1 MLRPYFSKKGLCLMG
16 KIIITTID
24 TYATAEMLKTT
35 LQSAFGKDGVVLGVS
50 EFVTPDGNPE
60 QAVKQAVS
68 EASVLLVLIG
78 HNWLATGWANDIT
91 HPLRIALSQAI
102 FEKKPVLLIS
112 VDEAPMPTAQQL
124 PLALTMLTER
134 IPIPLRTERFRADS
148 QKIVNL
154 LEDFLVRDERGMPS
168 FISSINKKGYQLAG
182 GGQRFLANLLDGLV
196 LYGINSFLAN
206 VVISQLDRAVTMDD
220 LNNLLLVY
228 YLITL
233 ALSLTYYIGFL
244 RYGGQTFGK
253 MALGIRV
260 VRTNGESLR
269 WRDAI
274 LRYIG
279 YILNTFSFGIGFL
292 WILIDE
298 RRQGWHDKMAGT
310 IVIKTRP

>member
-1 MLRPYFSKKGLCLMG
+1 
-16 KIIITTID
+16 
-24 TYATAEMLKTT
+24 
-35 LQSAFGKDGVVLGVS
+35 
-50 EFVTPDGNPE
+50 DGNPD
-60 QAVKQAVS
+60 QAVKQAIS

-78 HNWLATGWANDIT
+78 HTWLATGWANDIT
-91 HPLRIALSQAI
+91 HPLRVALSQAI

-112 VDEAPMPTAQQL
+112 VDNAPMPTAQQV
-124 PLALTMLTER
+124 PLALATLTER

-154 LEDFLVRDERGMPS
+154 LEDFLARDERGMPS
-168 FISSINKKGYQLAG
+168 FVLSMNRKGYQLAG
-182 GGQRFLANLLDGLV
+182 GGQRFFANLLDGII

-206 VVISQLDRAVTMDD
+206 VALSQMRNAVTLDE
-220 LNNLLLVY
+220 LNNVLLVY

-233 ALSLTYYIGFL
+233 ALSLTYYIGL
-244 RYGGQTFGK
+244 SKYGGQTFGK

-260 VRTNGESLR
+260 VRVNGDSLR
-269 WRDAI
+269 WGNAI

-279 YILNTFSFGIGFL
+279 YILNAFSFGIGFL

-298 RRQGWHDKMAGT
+298 KRQGWHDKMAGT

>member
-1 MLRPYFSKKGLCLMG
+1 MG
-16 KIIITTID
+16 KIIISTID
-24 TYATAEMLKTT
+24 THATAEMLKTT

-50 EFVTPDGNPE
+50 EFITPDGNPE

-68 EASVLLVLIG
+68 EASVLVVLIG
-78 HNWLATGWANDIT
+78 HQWLGTGWANDIT
-91 HPLRIALSQAI
+91 HPLRIALATAISQQ
-102 FEKKPVLLIS
+102 KPFLLVT
-112 VDEAPMPTAQQL
+112 VDNAPMPSVNQL
-124 PLALTMLTER
+124 PLALAYLTER

-154 LEDFLVRDERGMPS
+154 LEDFLVRDERGLPS
-168 FISSINKKGYQLAG
+168 FVSSMNRKGFQLAG
-182 GGQRFLANLLDGLV
+182 GGQRFLANLLDGLI
-196 LYGINSFLAN
+196 LYGINNFLAN
-206 VVISQLDRAVTMDD
+206 VVISQLDRTMTMDD

-233 ALSLTYYIGFL
+233 ALSLTYYIGL
-244 RYGGQTFGK
+244 SKYGGQTFGK

-260 VRTNGESLR
+260 VRVNGESLR

-279 YILNTFSFGIGFL
+279 YILSTFSLGIGFL

-298 RRQGWHDKMAGT
+298 RRQGWHDKIAST
-310 IVIKTRP
+310 IVVKSRS